1 MTIGQKLWIFY
12 QWSISECVRFFL
24 TQTLDSLKQIRT
36 LSLDLIAGGGGGRQ
50 SGGGV
55 VLSSTRS
62 SSVTGGSLSLSLGGT
77 DNVVSLATSEA

>member
-1 MTIGQKLWIFY
+1 MNFTIVPASKKLVM
-12 QWSISECVRFFL
+12 SLAENN
-24 TQTLDSLKQIRT
+24 SLKQIRT

-62 SSVTGGSLSLSLGGT
+62 SSVTGGSRSLSLGGT